1 MLILPQNSASDE
13 ALPARFGEVRAG
25 LAAAAAAAGKSVD
38 CVTLLAVSKGH
49 SPDAVRALAGMG
61 QRAFG
66 ESYLQEA
73 LPKMAALADLE
84 LEWHFIGRLQANK
97 TRLVAGHF
105 DWVHGLDRL
114 KLAERL
120 AEQRPAQRLPL
131 NVCVQVKPADDPG
144 KAGLAPEAAAT
155 LAPQVAA
162 LPGLRLRGLMC
173 ILPEGLTA
181 AQQQAHFAAVAALQ
195 ARLVAAGLA
204 LDTLSM
210 GMSGDYPVAIAAGA
224 TLVRIGTALFGPR
237 ATGEVAPTP

>member
-1 MLILPQNSASDE
+1 
-13 ALPARFGEVRAG
+13 
-25 LAAAAAAAGKSVD
+25 
-38 CVTLLAVSKGH
+38 VSKGH
-49 SPDAVRALAGMG
+49 AADAVRALAALG

-73 LPKMAALADLE
+73 LPKMAGLADLP

-97 TRLVAGHF
+97 TRAVAEHF

-120 AEQRPAQRLPL
+120 AAQRPTRCAPL
-131 NVCVQVKPADDPG
+131 NVCLQVKPADDPG
-144 KAGLAPEAAAT
+144 KAGLAPEAAAG

-173 ILPEGLTA
+173 ILPEGLA
-181 AQQQAHFAAVAALQ
+181 ADAQHQHFAAVATLQ

-210 GMSGDYPVAIAAGA
+210 GMSGDYPVAIAAGS
-224 TLVRIGTALFGPR
+224 TLVRLGTALFGPR
-237 ATGEVAPTP
+237 AAAEAAATP